1 MDPLL
6 NPELLPD
13 LNQAEVIE
21 FKNFRFKKF
30 AHIEYVTQADGS
42 ILRVC
47 RPFGDW
53 PIFFIPIVSLVNEY
67 SKDIE
72 IIRKSQ
78 LPRFPLIHSN
88 DDPDGEKD
96 NQYCNEQCFSNQIIK
111 IDE

>member
-30 AHIEYVTQADGS
+30 AHIEYVTKADGS

-53 PIFFIPIVSLVNEY
+53 PIFFVPIVSLVNEY
-67 SKDIE
+67 QKDLD
-72 IIRKSQ
+72 IIKNSQ
-78 LPRFPLIHSN
+78 RHLFPKVHAM
-88 DDPDGEKD
+88 DQPDEEKD
-96 NQYCNEQCFSNQIIK
+96 NQYCNE
-111 IDE
+111 

>member
-30 AHIEYVTQADGS
+30 AHIEYVTKADGS

-53 PIFFIPIVSLVNEY
+53 PIFFVPIVSLVNEY
-67 SKDIE
+67 AKDLE
-72 IIRKSQ
+72 IIKQSQ
-78 LPRFPLIHSN
+78 APMFPKIHSN
-88 DDPDGEKD
+88 NHTDEERD
-96 NQYCNEQCFSNQIIK
+96 NDYCNSQCFSKQVINS
-111 IDE
+111 DE